1 MYYILQN
8 EMDKVLGLGVS
19 PDRIIFANPCK
30 MISHLK
36 LAAKHGVKKMTV
48 DRESELLKAEKH
60 FKDAE

>member
-1 MYYILQN
+1 
-8 EMDKVLGLGVS
+8 MDQVLGLGVS

-36 LAAKHGVKKMTV
+36 YAAKHGVKKMTV
-48 DRESELLKAEKH
+48 DREPELYKVEKY